1 VLEVTIDDG
10 DDPDALRETGHA
22 GSQAAHAAHDQVDL
36 HARLTGEIK
45 LLNDRGIDQAVHLR
59 EEPSRFAGAGV
70 LGFFADVG
78 EKVLAQPQRRE
89 QEVVEPLRPGV
100 AGQKIEQ
107 LGQVPAKSFS
117 ASEKTEIAVYA
128 RSARVV
134 ISRRQ
139 MAVAPDAVGFLAH
152 HQTHFAVGVVSTRP

>member
-1 VLEVTIDDG
+1 MIEGSIRLFTFARSRAGLPARACSASLRTIA
-10 DDPDALRETGHA
+10 PRLQQTRERGHA
-22 GSQAAHAAHDQVDL
+22 D
-36 HARLTGEIK
+36 
-45 LLNDRGIDQAVHLR
+45 
-59 EEPSRFAGAGV
+59 
-70 LGFFADVG
+70 G
-78 EKVLAQPQRRE
+78 EKVLAQAERRE
-89 QEVVEPLRPGV
+89 NDVVEALRPGV